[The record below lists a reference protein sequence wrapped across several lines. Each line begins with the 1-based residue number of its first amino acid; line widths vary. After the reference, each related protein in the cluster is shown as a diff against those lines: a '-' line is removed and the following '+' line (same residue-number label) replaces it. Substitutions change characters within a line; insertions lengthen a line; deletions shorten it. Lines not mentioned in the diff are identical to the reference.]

1 MNAAQALFGKFNF
14 NFGSY
19 SFSPSYLQAGAI
31 VVLLFLLLISLAS
44 LRRHM
49 LDWSIKGAL
58 FGFFFGFLMALI
70 LEGFLIVGGKT
81 ALTEVLGWKNAPKPI
96 VNAIDIG
103 RSKLADVLGIT
114 NQIPQSNA
122 KEAAIKTSFGSFV
135 EKFQTLT
142 PTDAKKVKAL
152 ICTP

>member
-14 NFGSY
+14 NLGSY
-19 SFSPSYLQAGAI
+19 SFTSSYLQAGAI

-96 VNAIDIG
+96 VNAIDVG
-103 RSKLADVLGIT
+103 RNKLVDVLGVT
-114 NQIPQSNA
+114 DQIQQSSA
-122 KEAAIKTSFGSFV
+122 KEAVIKTSFAGFV
-135 EKFQTLT
+135 EKFQSLN

-152 ICTP
+152 ICAP